1 MKASPHSSTDS
12 LVAMNEKRLRFD
24 LLIAVSALLI
34 STIAALASV
43 YQTRVIREQLSATVW
58 PYLSFDRTF
67 SPQAVTL
74 SLTNYGIGPALVRSA
89 SVELNGKQVPSWD
102 EVIAEYAR
110 VAHQMNVKGVTRIS
124 DANLDGSV
132 VLSAGVTRRL
142 LEVQAAGATMHAVRR
157 VAGGVALTV
166 CYCSLLGQCWQATSG
181 QMGAPQERASCPLGA
196 AINAKTP
203 TP

>member
-1 MKASPHSSTDS
+1 MD
-12 LVAMNEKRLRFD
+12 EKRFRFD

-74 SLTNYGIGPALVRSA
+74 SLTNYGLGPALVRSA
-89 SVELNGKQVPSWD
+89 RIDLDGKPVPSWD
-102 EVIAEYAR
+102 AVIAEYVR
-110 VAHQMNVKGVTRIS
+110 VAHRMHVKGVTRIS

-142 LEVQAAGATMHAVRR
+142 LDVEAAGATIHVVRR
-157 VAGGVALTV
+157 VAGSVALTV
-166 CYCSLLGQCWQATSG
+166 CYCSLLGQCWQVTSG
-181 QMGAPQERASCPLGA
+181 QIGAPQERASCPLGSSISA
-196 AINAKTP
+196 RTP